1 MKINRERKG
10 VLNQFITSNSHYEF
24 FKNEDIW
31 ILDKNIKLNMLNVL
45 NILDERHHEYFL
57 DVLANFAIT
66 RSSSYTKKMFWAF
79 YDYIK
84 TTDKGIITDES
95 VREYHSRNLLKKPDY
110 INSIRVFF
118 RKWFNLELPGVSEN
132 QVNCLYKG
140 KPKKM
145 ELGKAIKIK
154 DMKKGPFSDDEV
166 IAFNEGAM
174 WLYEDGDIT
183 FEELAMALITSY
195 TGRRPIQTSHLKLKD
210 VVGMLHDTGN
220 EFFINYPRAKH
231 SGVFRSEFTKLKITE
246 DLHDIIVILGE
257 RSIKIVEN
265 YLGRC
270 VDNYELKEVP
280 LFIDVVALEK
290 NKNKA
295 NLLALLEKDIFHIK
309 SNLITTAIQKISK
322 KTGFI
327 KDDSSINARR
337 FRYSLGTRAAQEG
350 YSEYIIAKLLD
361 HRSTRLVSCYV
372 KNVPEYAERIDEVMT
387 TEVIKYVNAFKGHV
401 IYKNDD
407 QKKIKNHEGIDS
419 GNCSNCKSCA
429 AMVPIPCYT
438 CIYFKPWVDAPHQDV
453 YDFLI
458 RERKRMAAITKDIKI
473 ATSLDRT
480 ISAVREVVIKCN
492 EIRTIGGII

>member
-1 MKINRERKG
+1 MKINRESKG
-10 VLNQFITSNSHYEF
+10 LLNPFITSNSHYEF
-24 FKNEDIW
+24 FKNEDVW

-140 KPKKM
+140 KPKRM

-280 LFIDVVALEK
+280 LFIDVVVLEK
-290 NKNKA
+290 NKNKT

>member
-1 MKINRERKG
+1 MKINRESKG
-10 VLNQFITSNSHYEF
+10 LLNPFITSNSHYEF

-31 ILDKNIKLNMLNVL
+31 VLDKNIKLNMLNVL

-140 KPKKM
+140 KPKRM

-174 WLYEDGDIT
+174 WLYENGDIT

-372 KNVPEYAERIDEVMT
+372 KNVPEYAERIDELMT

-401 IYKNDD
+401 IYKNDA

>member
-1 MKINRERKG
+1 MKINRESKDRR
-10 VLNQFITSNSHYEF
+10 NTFITSNSHYEF

-31 ILDKNIKLNMLNVL
+31 ILDKNIKINMLNVL
-45 NILDERHHEYFL
+45 NVLDERHHEYFL

-84 TTDKGIITDES
+84 TTDKGVITDES

-132 QVNCLYKG
+132 QVKCLYQG
-140 KPKKM
+140 KPKRR
-145 ELGKAIKIK
+145 ELGKAVKVK
-154 DMKKGPFSDDEV
+154 DTKKGPFSDDEV
-166 IAFNEGAM
+166 ITFNEGAM
-174 WLYEDGDIT
+174 WLYDSGEIT
-183 FEELAMALITSY
+183 LDELAMALITSY

-210 VVGMLHDTGN
+210 IVSLFQNVGTDYS
-220 EFFINYPRAKH
+220 INFPRAKH

-246 DLHDIIVILGE
+246 DLHDIILILGE
-257 RSIKIVEN
+257 RSINTVEN

-270 VDNYELKEVP
+270 VDNYELKEIP
-280 LFIDVVALEK
+280 LFIDVIALEK

-295 NLLALLEKDIFHIK
+295 NILALLEKDIFHLK
-309 SNLITTAIQKISK
+309 SNVITTTIQKISI

-387 TEVIKYVNAFKGHV
+387 TEVIKYVNAFKGH
-401 IYKNDD
+401 IINKSDA

-429 AMVPIPCYT
+429 AMIPIPCYT

-458 RERKRMAAITKDIKI
+458 KERKRISGITKDIKI

-492 EIRTIGGII
+492 EIKTIGGII

>member
-1 MKINRERKG
+1 MKINRESKG
-10 VLNQFITSNSHYEF
+10 LLNPFITSNSHYEF

-95 VREYHSRNLLKKPDY
+95 VREYHSKNLLKKPDY

-140 KPKKM
+140 KPKRM

-337 FRYSLGTRAAQEG
+337 FRYSLCTRAAQEG

-401 IYKNDD
+401 IYKNDA